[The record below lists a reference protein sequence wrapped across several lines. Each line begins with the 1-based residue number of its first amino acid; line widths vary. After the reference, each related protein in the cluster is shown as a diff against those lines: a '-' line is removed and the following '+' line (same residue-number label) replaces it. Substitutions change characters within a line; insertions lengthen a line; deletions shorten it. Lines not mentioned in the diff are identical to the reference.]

1 MERNYFSI
9 LFFIKR
15 TKLLKNGEA
24 PICLRITVNGKRAE
38 VQIKRSVEVNKWNN
52 QKECAIGRDNKT
64 LELNHYLE
72 TVRTKILRIHRQL
85 EQDNKPITAEILK
98 CHYYGESETPKMLL
112 EVFKEHNQKCSE
124 LIGKDYVRA
133 TVMYYERTARYL
145 SEFIKQNHRLS
156 DIPLKDI
163 DYNFIQAFE
172 HFVKTV
178 KNCQQ
183 NATVKHLKNFKR
195 IIRIALLNH
204 WIISDPFAEIH
215 FKQTPT
221 NRDFLLEE
229 ELQLILRKQF
239 NIPRL
244 ETVKDIF
251 IFCCF
256 TGLAFTDVQHLTPE
270 HILCDNKGEYW
281 IRKPREKTTNMCN
294 IPLLEIPLKL
304 IDKYKHHPEC
314 ERKNIVFP
322 VPSNQ
327 RMNSYLKEIADLC
340 GIKKNLSTHV
350 ARHSFTCI
358 ALANKVS
365 MESIAKMLG
374 HSNINMT
381 KRYARVLDQSILND
395 MQKVGN
401 NLFVSDI

>member
-340 GIKKNLSTHV
+340 GIKENLSTHV

-374 HSNINMT
+374 HSNIKTT
-381 KRYARVLDQSILND
+381 KIYASAPRMVA
-395 MQKVGN
+395 
-401 NLFVSDI
+401 

>member
-195 IIRIALLNH
+195 IILIALLNH

-374 HSNINMT
+374 HSNIKTT
-381 KRYARVLDQSILND
+381 KIYASAPRMVA
-395 MQKVGN
+395 
-401 NLFVSDI
+401 

>member
-1 MERNYFSI
+1 MERYYFSI

-374 HSNINMT
+374 HSNIKTT
-381 KRYARVLDQSILND
+381 KIYASAPRMVA
-395 MQKVGN
+395 
-401 NLFVSDI
+401 

>member
-374 HSNINMT
+374 HSNIKTT
-381 KRYARVLDQSILND
+381 KIYASAPRMVD
-395 MQKVGN
+395 
-401 NLFVSDI
+401 

>member
-251 IFCCF
+251 IFCLF

-374 HSNINMT
+374 HSNIKTT
-381 KRYARVLDQSILND
+381 KIYASAPRMVA
-395 MQKVGN
+395 
-401 NLFVSDI
+401 

>member
-145 SEFIKQNHRLS
+145 SEFI
-156 DIPLKDI
+156 
-163 DYNFIQAFE
+163 
-172 HFVKTV
+172 KTV

-374 HSNINMT
+374 HSNIKTT
-381 KRYARVLDQSILND
+381 KIYASAPRMVA
-395 MQKVGN
+395 
-401 NLFVSDI
+401 

>member
-24 PICLRITVNGKRAE
+24 SICLRITVNGKRAE

-374 HSNINMT
+374 HSNIKTT
-381 KRYARVLDQSILND
+381 KIYASAPRMVA
-395 MQKVGN
+395 
-401 NLFVSDI
+401 

>member
-52 QKECAIGRDNKT
+52 QKECAIGKDNKT

-374 HSNINMT
+374 HSNIKTT
-381 KRYARVLDQSILND
+381 KIYASAPRMVA
-395 MQKVGN
+395 
-401 NLFVSDI
+401 

>member
-204 WIISDPFAEIH
+204 WIISDPFVEIH

-374 HSNINMT
+374 HSNIKTT
-381 KRYARVLDQSILND
+381 KIYASAPRMVA
-395 MQKVGN
+395 
-401 NLFVSDI
+401 

>member
-24 PICLRITVNGKRAE
+24 PICLRITVKGKSAE

-374 HSNINMT
+374 HSNIKTT
-381 KRYARVLDQSILND
+381 KIYASAPRMVA
-395 MQKVGN
+395 
-401 NLFVSDI
+401 

>member
-358 ALANKVS
+358 ALANKGS

-374 HSNINMT
+374 HSNIKTT
-381 KRYARVLDQSILND
+381 KIYASAPRMVA
-395 MQKVGN
+395 
-401 NLFVSDI
+401 

>member
-374 HSNINMT
+374 HSNIKTT
-381 KRYARVLDQSILND
+381 KIYAKVLDRTISEE
-395 MQKVGN
+395 MQALREKFAV
-401 NLFVSDI
+401 

>member
-124 LIGKDYVRA
+124 LIGKDYVRG

-374 HSNINMT
+374 HSNIKTT
-381 KRYARVLDQSILND
+381 KIYASAPRMVA
-395 MQKVGN
+395 
-401 NLFVSDI
+401 

>member
-327 RMNSYLKEIADLC
+327 RMISYLKEIADLC

-374 HSNINMT
+374 HSNIKTT
-381 KRYARVLDQSILND
+381 KIYASAPRMVA
-395 MQKVGN
+395 
-401 NLFVSDI
+401 

>member
-365 MESIAKMLG
+365 MEAIAKMLG
-374 HSNINMT
+374 HSNIKTT
-381 KRYARVLDQSILND
+381 KIYASAPRMVA
-395 MQKVGN
+395 
-401 NLFVSDI
+401 

>member
-358 ALANKVS
+358 ALANKV
-365 MESIAKMLG
+365 
-374 HSNINMT
+374 
-381 KRYARVLDQSILND
+381 
-395 MQKVGN
+395 
-401 NLFVSDI
+401 

>member
-314 ERKNIVFP
+314 ERKNIVFH

-374 HSNINMT
+374 HSNIKTT
-381 KRYARVLDQSILND
+381 KIYASAPRMVA
-395 MQKVGN
+395 
-401 NLFVSDI
+401 

>member
-24 PICLRITVNGKRAE
+24 PICLRLTVNGKRAE

-374 HSNINMT
+374 HSNIKTT
-381 KRYARVLDQSILND
+381 KIYASAPRMVA
-395 MQKVGN
+395 
-401 NLFVSDI
+401 

>member
-350 ARHSFTCI
+350 ARHSFACI

-374 HSNINMT
+374 HSNIKTT
-381 KRYARVLDQSILND
+381 KIYASAPRMVA
-395 MQKVGN
+395 
-401 NLFVSDI
+401 

>member
-64 LELNHYLE
+64 LELKHYLE

-374 HSNINMT
+374 HSNIKTT
-381 KRYARVLDQSILND
+381 KIYASAPRMVA
-395 MQKVGN
+395 
-401 NLFVSDI
+401 

>member
-72 TVRTKILRIHRQL
+72 TVRTKILRIPRQL

-365 MESIAKMLG
+365 MGTPLDKSTVVAFVCRATWKILSI
-374 HSNINMT
+374 
-381 KRYARVLDQSILND
+381 
-395 MQKVGN
+395 
-401 NLFVSDI
+401 

>member
-178 KNCQQ
+178 KNCQK

-374 HSNINMT
+374 HSNIKTT
-381 KRYARVLDQSILND
+381 KIYASAPRMVA
-395 MQKVGN
+395 
-401 NLFVSDI
+401 

>member
-350 ARHSFTCI
+350 ARHSFACI

-374 HSNINMT
+374 HSNIKTT
-381 KRYARVLDQSILND
+381 KIYAKVLDRTISEE
-395 MQKVGN
+395 MQALREKFAV
-401 NLFVSDI
+401 

>member
-38 VQIKRSVEVNKWNN
+38 VQIKRSVEVKKWNN

-98 CHYYGESETPKMLL
+98 RHYYGESETPKMLL
-112 EVFKEHNQKCSE
+112 EVFKEHNQKCRN
-124 LIGKDYVRA
+124 LIDKDYVLGTILR
-133 TVMYYERTARYL
+133 YERTASYL
-145 SEFIKQNHRLS
+145 SEFIKQNHRIS

-163 DYNFIQAFE
+163 DYNFIQEFE
-172 HFVKTV
+172 HFIKTA

-183 NATVKHLKNFKR
+183 NTTIKYLKNLKH
-195 IIRIALLNH
+195 IVRIALLNH
-204 WIISDPFAEIH
+204 WITSDPFAEIH

-251 IFCCF
+251 IFCSF

-281 IRKPREKTTNMCN
+281 IRKPREKNNNMCN
-294 IPLLEIPLKL
+294 VPLLEIPLKL
-304 IDKYKHHPEC
+304 IEKYRHRPDC
-314 ERKNIVFP
+314 EKKNIIFP
-322 VPSNQ
+322 VPTNQ
-327 RMNSYLKEIADLC
+327 KMNAYLKEIADLC

-350 ARHSFTCI
+350 ARHSFACI

-374 HSNINMT
+374 HSDIKTT
-381 KRYARVLDQSILND
+381 KIYAKVLDRTISEE
-395 MQKVGN
+395 MQALREKFAV
-401 NLFVSDI
+401 

>member
-52 QKECAIGRDNKT
+52 QKECAIGREET
-64 LELNHYLE
+64 ALELNHYLE

-374 HSNINMT
+374 HSNIKTT
-381 KRYARVLDQSILND
+381 KIYASAPRMVA
-395 MQKVGN
+395 
-401 NLFVSDI
+401 

>member
-251 IFCCF
+251 IFCLI

-374 HSNINMT
+374 HSNIKTT
-381 KRYARVLDQSILND
+381 KIYASAPRMVA
-395 MQKVGN
+395 
-401 NLFVSDI
+401 